1 MKFNVGGVEIDRVE
15 RFRYLGRILDQ
26 DDDDT
31 YALMRQLDRARAQ
44 WGRIGSVLRCEGV
57 KPRTMGYFYKAIVQA
72 VLLYGSESWVL
83 NKSSMKQLRSFHSR
97 VARFLTG
104 RHIRQD
110 ADGTWHYPP
119 TAGVLEE
126 AGLETVDEYI
136 QRRRD
141 TVRMKFVFGRP
152 ILNECRLA
160 AGYNNKP
167 VWWRLD

>member
-1 MKFNVGGVEIDRVE
+1 
-15 RFRYLGRILDQ
+15 
-26 DDDDT
+26 
-31 YALMRQLDRARAQ
+31 
-44 WGRIGSVLRCEGV
+44 
-57 KPRTMGYFYKAIVQA
+57 MGYFYKAIVQA

-83 NKSSMKQLRSFHSR
+83 TKSNMRQLRSFHSR

-110 ADGTWHYPP
+110 RNGTWHYPP

-126 AGLETVDEYI
+126 AGLHSVEEYI

-152 ILNECRLA
+152 ILSECRQA
-160 AGYNNKP
+160 SGFNNKP
-167 VWWRLD
+167 VWWKLD